1 MFGRCPRRLQDRAG
15 EPADRSRDMLKLARP
30 CRPSLAST
38 RSWGV
43 LKRKTKKG
51 TSISRS
57 GDTRFGLGQL
67 LRARIRPMAGDS
79 PSGYSLTGQSGLVFD
94 VESHT
99 ASCPPDPT
107 LRRRS
112 PISIGRRPERA
123 AALTSGNLHSLN
135 GLHALLHME
144 LAERRK
150 TQGMCHRCTQN
161 WVACQKC
168 GTKRPAGRAGCGH
181 AWLGGKA
188 CGAPR
193 LGRSVLVPSSAY
205 PGTGMRGA
213 QGQFDQRKCGEPGAA
228 VTRIHSLRSRF

>member
-1 MFGRCPRRLQDRAG
+1 
-15 EPADRSRDMLKLARP
+15 MLPSLVLTCTEGALVSSEKERGVKDGTTARP
-30 CRPSLAST
+30 ASWPYLGARAPPLAEPVGRT
-38 RSWGV
+38 
-43 LKRKTKKG
+43 L
-51 TSISRS
+51 RS
-57 GDTRFGLGQL
+57 G
-67 LRARIRPMAGDS
+67 
-79 PSGYSLTGQSGLVFD
+79 VFD
-94 VESHT
+94 V
-99 ASCPPDPT
+99 A
-107 LRRRS
+107 
-112 PISIGRRPERA
+112 ERA
-123 AALTSGNLHSLN
+123 AALTSDNLHSLN
-135 GLHALLHME
+135 CLHLHALLHME
-144 LAERRK
+144 LAEQRR